1 MSSFLLFP
9 LFRSSLN
16 PENIF
21 RHYLPQTCH
30 WHWSGLSYDF
40 YPWPSSILNGF
51 TLTRCDDPA
60 KLVLTLPAIPL
71 HEQEENRQTSRT
83 ETASKPG
90 NLKSLGALTYFW
102 PSPPIWIHPR
112 SSYTRGGRP
121 ITSISSPNHI
131 LLIFSSEPPW
141 NPRPLNIIFF

>member
-102 PSPPIWIHPR
+102 PPPPIWIHPR
-112 SSYTRGGRP
+112 SSYTTWM
-121 ITSISSPNHI
+121 TSTAFPSLNNWSIISWEASPWKWG
-131 LLIFSSEPPW
+131 SSW
-141 NPRPLNIIFF
+141 CNI